1 MQITKFINRKEE
13 LNNLDRLWQ
22 RNKAE
27 FVVIYGR
34 RRVGK
39 TELIKQFIKDKPS
52 IYYFARLESE
62 KDQLDRISA
71 TFSEFFSDL
80 VIKKSPLTSWDAVFE
95 YMYQKNE
102 RFVLVFDEFPNI
114 VQSQGILSMIQE
126 YWDEKLKNSKIFMIF
141 CGSSLSMME
150 KYVFD
155 YKTPIYGRRTYDLML
170 QDLKLR
176 DVCEFF
182 TGMDIEEVI
191 KIYSVLGGT
200 PAYLLEFSSNLDDT
214 VLNIIQ
220 KRSFL
225 HREPE
230 FVLREE
236 VSEPR
241 YFMSILHAI
250 SAGRNNI
257 NEIVNSTGLDRGVV
271 GKYVS
276 ILRDLDIIKRE
287 VPITEGWKT
296 RKSLYRI
303 KDNFFNFWFRFIYSN
318 MQEIEQ
324 NPAFAVEDI
333 KKNFNSYVGFIFE
346 KIAKELLMEKQPLKF
361 QKIGRWWFKDVE
373 IDLVG
378 LNEETKE
385 IAFFEVKWKNLEVK
399 DAEKILDKLKNKSK
413 EVKWNNEERNVSYGI
428 IAKEFKNKE
437 DFQTKGFLCY
447 DLHDF
452 KIQNNS
458 P

>member
-1 MQITKFINRKEE
+1 MQITKFIDRKEE
-13 LNNLDRLWQ
+13 LDNLYRLWQ
-22 RNKAE
+22 RDKAE
-27 FVVIYGR
+27 LVVIYGR
-34 RRVGK
+34 RRIGK
-39 TELIKQFIKDKPS
+39 TELIKQFIKNKPS

-62 KDQLDRISA
+62 KDQLDRISS
-71 TFSEFFSDL
+71 TFSEFFSDP

-95 YMYQKNE
+95 YLYQKNG

-126 YWDEKLKNSKIFMIF
+126 YWDEKLKNSKIFVIL

-170 QDLKLR
+170 KDLKLR

-182 TGMDIEEVI
+182 PVMDMEDIV

-200 PAYLLEFSSNLDDT
+200 PAYLLEFSSNLNDT
-214 VLNIIQ
+214 ILNIIQ

-296 RKSLYRI
+296 RKSLYHI

-324 NPAFAVEDI
+324 NPAYAVDDI

-346 KIAKELLMEKQPLKF
+346 KIAKELLMDEQPFKF
-361 QKIGRWWFKDVE
+361 QKIGRWWFKDTE
-373 IDLVG
+373 IDLIG

-385 IAFFEVKWKNLEVK
+385 IGFFEVKWKNLEVK
-399 DAEKILDKLKNKSK
+399 DTEKILSKLKNKSR
-413 EVKWNNEERNVSYGI
+413 EVKWNNEERKEYYGI
-428 IAKEFKNKE
+428 IAKKLENKE
-437 DFQTKGFLCY
+437 YLRNKGYMCY
-447 DLHDF
+447 DLDDF
-452 KIQNNS
+452 KIQ
-458 P
+458 

>member
-1 MQITKFINRKEE
+1 MQITNFINRQDE
-13 LNNLDRLWQ
+13 LNNLDKLWM
-22 RNKAE
+22 RDKAE

-34 RRVGK
+34 RRIGK
-39 TELIKQFIKDKPS
+39 TELIKQFIKDKPA

-80 VIKKSPLTSWDAVFE
+80 VIKKSPLTAWDAVFE
-95 YMYQKNE
+95 YLYQKNE
-102 RFVLVFDEFPNI
+102 RVVLVFDEFPNI
-114 VQSQGILSMIQE
+114 IQKPGILSIIQE

-155 YKTPIYGRRTYDLML
+155 YKTPIYGRRTYDIML

-176 DVCEFF
+176 AVCEFF
-182 TGMDIEEVI
+182 PGMDIEDII
-191 KIYSVLGGT
+191 KIYCVLGGT
-200 PAYLLEFSSNLDDT
+200 PAYLLEFSLSLEDTISNIT
-214 VLNIIQ
+214 Q

-250 SAGRNNI
+250 STGRNKI
-257 NEIVNSTGLDRGVV
+257 NEIVNSTGLKRGVV

-296 RKSLYRI
+296 RKSLYHI

-324 NPAFAVEDI
+324 NPEFAMADI
-333 KKNFNSYVGFIFE
+333 NKNFNTYAGFIFE
-346 KIAKELLMEKQPLKF
+346 KIAKEILVEKTPVKF
-361 QKIGRWWFKDVE
+361 QKIGRWWYKDIE

-378 LNEETKE
+378 LNEETKD
-385 IAFFEVKWKNLEVK
+385 IGFFEVKWKSL
-399 DAEKILDKLKNKSK
+399 DAGDAKRILNKLKNKSR
-413 EVKWNNEERNVSYGI
+413 EVKWNNEERNESYGI
-428 IAKEFKNKE
+428 IAKKINGKE
-437 DFQTKGFLCY
+437 TLRKEGYVCY
-447 DLHDF
+447 DLVDF
-452 KIQNNS
+452 
-458 P
+458 